1 MKKTSVMLAAL
12 FAVFSHAHAQISGA
26 VFKDF
31 NGNGTKDTYEPFAGG
46 VIVKAYNSSDVLVA
60 TGTTTAPL
68 TGTTNYS
75 ITPPAYPVRLEF
87 SVPSSSGTY
96 CINPSYDFV
105 ALGGINYGS
114 NTRFVTATTT
124 TANFAIYNPNEYALS
139 TNPYIYNIRQ
149 YNGDPIAS
157 TSGTATT
164 RPGIEASPYL
174 ANLSSPGTTSP
185 AQKTLAISYIGNCYG
200 IAYAKQSGK
209 LFTSATVR
217 RHSGLGTLGSGGI
230 YMVDS
235 SLNTSSV
242 VNFYD
247 LDANGY
253 KTRTNAVSGAPSF
266 GSGNSYTVTNDTVIS
281 YLGTTDPVS
290 GYPLGMGVIGSNSS
304 RGLTNSATSPNN
316 DPSAYGQPG
325 IFGLGD
331 LDISDDGTTLYSVNL
346 YDRKVYLLTL
356 NSASNPTSVS
366 SVASYS
372 LPNPPLRNTVSG
384 YGSVAGYNSTNFY
397 DGTKGLLRPYAL
409 KYYRGKLYVGAV
421 TTGEFGGATT
431 TDNNSGTPEYTD
443 LWAYVFE
450 FDPATNTFNSTPVIQ
465 FPLNFNRGT
474 NGDNYNETFQPWRTT
489 SFKTFST
496 FSSAKRMFYAQA
508 ILSDIAFD
516 PADNSM
522 ILGFRDRVGDQI
534 GHFNYRLSGTGTE
547 VATAVGEILR
557 AYKTSSCVFE
567 LESAGKEGTSSSK
580 AATSG
585 ASNGQGPGG
594 GEFYYQDHIY
604 NGPSGSFNQ
613 SYHINVTEGALITL
627 AGTGDVGTTT
637 MDPANIWQQG
647 VDWFSNST
655 GADSRN
661 HAIEVSSSS
670 AIGYSGKG
678 NGLGD
683 MEIIS
688 YTPPVEVGNR
698 VWNDANN
705 NGIQDAGEVG
715 IANVTVSIYSNGVD
729 GIPGNTDDV
738 LLGTTTTKSG
748 GEYYFTSASGTDVTG
763 IDYGV
768 NLSANTA
775 YNIRIGTADW
785 TAGASSG
792 TGDLSGYKLTKI
804 NITGNGFA
812 DWSDNDAV
820 GSSTTTPMITLTT
833 GALGVV
839 NHNLDFGFFVPASV
853 GDKVWL
859 DNGVGGGT
867 ANDGL
872 QNGTEPGVSGIN
884 VTLYDSTGAMIGAT
898 VTDAYGK
905 YLFSDLA
912 PGNYTVG
919 FTLPP
924 NYTFTTQTN
933 TADDGN
939 TTGSG
944 ATSSSINGS
953 DVNVYTG
960 KTYTIVL
967 SAGENNLNIDAGL
980 IYNTPSVLNSIGDKV
995 WFDTDG
1001 DGTQDAGEPGVSGV
1015 TVVLYASDGTTVVA
1029 ITTTDANGN
1038 YIFNN
1043 LPANT
1048 NYIVGFTAP
1057 AGTILSPNVGGTT
1070 VANNSTNSDPDPTTG
1085 KTTTVNT
1092 GTAGNQI
1099 TGIDAGIKNDTKGAL
1114 GDFVWN
1120 DINKNGIQDTNE
1132 PGIAGVTLKLYD
1144 AGSDGKVGGG
1154 DDVLLTSTVSDV
1166 TGHYIFNQLDPGK
1179 YFVVADPVSGYTIT
1193 TKDAGTND
1201 LKDNDF
1207 ATNAN
1212 YSGKFVSPVYQIQN
1226 VSGGVTRD
1234 MSVDIGFYN
1243 STNNLNSIGDYVWN
1257 DLDQDGIQDGGEPA
1271 VANVTVRL
1279 LNALGNA
1286 VNNPST
1292 GLPYVVTTNAS
1303 GYYRFSDLA
1312 DGSYIVE
1319 FANLPTGYAFTVKDA
1334 SGSGNAGSGTD
1345 GTTDSD
1351 PDVISG
1357 RTSVI
1362 DLDATSSISTSV
1374 NITNV
1379 DAGIHEGIAAG
1390 LASIGDKVWFDV
1402 NSNGIQDSD
1411 EPGVSGVTVELLDGS
1426 GNAIDPDGAGALTQ
1440 TLTVTDALGNYLFG
1454 GLNAGGYKIKFSNL
1468 PVGYQ
1473 IASQNSG
1480 SNDAVDSDGDNGGVT
1495 ITGSTTSLTSVYTL
1509 AIGDDNLT
1517 VDLGVVPASGT
1528 NTLGDFVWF
1537 DINNDGIQNVGEQG
1551 VRGVTVSLL
1560 NSDGTQYDKDVTTAG
1575 IQPYVVSTDINGL
1588 YKFVGLPD
1596 GVYKVQFS
1604 NLPAGFTFTTADAT
1618 TESLGTD
1625 SDADATTGITGTY
1638 DLDNAGASST
1648 AVDEAKVDAGI
1659 ISTRAVLGDK
1669 VWLDADGDGVQD
1681 AGEAGI
1687 SGVTVTLYASD
1698 GTTILATAVTD
1709 ANGNYLFTNL
1719 SAGSYVVGF
1728 GTLPNGLEY
1737 TQQNSAGDNGNNTNS
1752 DANPSTGQSSVIVL
1766 SAGEVDLTVDAGVR
1780 PVPVAS
1786 VGDFVWNDINN
1797 DGIQGA
1803 TEPGVPGILV
1813 TLYDGSNNVVGVAIT
1828 NGSGGYLISNLDPA
1842 SGYYIEFSNLPNT
1855 ATFTLQ
1861 TSNVS
1866 PSDATLGSDAN
1877 QANGKTAAFSLS
1889 AYQYLPTIDAGIR
1902 GVQVLPVRLLQF
1914 AATPQN
1920 NSYVKTDWT
1929 VGEEF
1934 NVNKYEL
1941 ERSANGTSFTT
1952 IGFIDQKGSG
1962 KYYFND
1968 LKPNSGVNYYR
1979 LKIVN
1984 NDGVTSYSDIRR
1996 VVWGKV
2002 TNVSV
2007 YPNPSK
2013 GIVYVT
2019 LKDNMINQR
2028 VTFTMLSA
2036 DGKIMSHKS
2045 VINANQTEQ
2054 LDLSALPLG
2063 NYLIK
2068 LTSSGETIIRPVM
2081 VVK

>member
-164 RPGIEASPYL
+164 SPGIEASPYL

-547 VATAVGEILR
+547 VASAVGEILR

-604 NGPSGSFNQ
+604 NGPSGSFNK

-637 MDPANIWQQG
+637 VDPANVWQQG

-661 HAIEVSSSS
+661 HAIEVSSSR

-729 GIPGNTDDV
+729 GISGNTDDV

-804 NITGNGFA
+804 NVTGNGFA

-872 QNGTEPGVSGIN
+872 QNGTEPGVAGVT
-884 VTLYDSTGAMIGAT
+884 VTLYNSTGVVIGTT
-898 VTDAYGK
+898 VTDAYGN
-905 YLFSDLA
+905 YLFTGLA
-912 PGNYTVG
+912 PGDYSVG
-919 FTLPP
+919 FTLPT
-924 NYTFTTQTN
+924 NYTFTSQTN

-944 ATSSSINGS
+944 ATALSINGS
-953 DVNVYTG
+953 DVNPLTG
-960 KTYTIVL
+960 KTYTITL

-980 IYNTPSVLNSIGDKV
+980 VYQTASPTNSIGDKV
-995 WFDTDG
+995 WFDTNG
-1001 DGTQDAGEPGVSGV
+1001 DGVQDSGEPGIAGI
-1015 TVVLYASDGTTVVA
+1015 TVVLYAADGTTVVA

-1043 LPANT
+1043 LPPST
-1048 NYIVGFTAP
+1048 DYIVGFSAP
-1057 AGTILSPNVGGTT
+1057 AGTVFTSSTGTT
-1070 VANNSTNSDPDPTTG
+1070 VGNATTNSDPDPITG
-1085 KTTTVNT
+1085 KTSIVNT
-1092 GTAGNQI
+1092 GAAGNQI
-1099 TGIDAGIKNDTKGAL
+1099 TGIDAGIVNDVKGAI

-1120 DINKNGIQDTNE
+1120 DINKNGVQDAGE
-1132 PGIAGVTLKLYD
+1132 PGISGVTMQLYSIG
-1144 AGSDGKVGGG
+1144 ANNVIGGG
-1154 DDVLLTSTVSDV
+1154 DDVLISTVTTDV
-1166 TGHYIFNQLDPGK
+1166 NGYYVFPNLDPGK
-1179 YFVVADPVSGYTIT
+1179 YFVVATPVVGYTVT
-1193 TKDAGTND
+1193 SKDAGSND
-1201 LKDNDF
+1201 NKDSDF
-1207 ATNAN
+1207 ATNGA
-1212 YSGKFVSPVYQIQN
+1212 YPGKVVSPIYQIQN
-1226 VSGGVTRD
+1226 IGGGLTRD
-1234 MSVDIGFYN
+1234 MSVDLGMYN
-1243 STNNLNSIGDYVWN
+1243 STNNLNSIGDVVWN
-1257 DLDQDGIQDGGEPA
+1257 DVNRNGLQDVGELGVP
-1271 VANVTVRL
+1271 NVTVRL
-1279 LNALGNA
+1279 LDGSGVA

-1292 GLPYVVTTNAS
+1292 GLPYVVATDAD
-1303 GYYRFSDLA
+1303 GKYLFADLA
-1312 DGSYIVE
+1312 DGNYIIE
-1319 FANLPTGYAFTVKDA
+1319 FANIPSTYSFTSKDA
-1334 SGSGNAGSGTD
+1334 SGSGNPGSGTD
-1345 GTTDSD
+1345 GNDDSD
-1351 PDVISG
+1351 ADPITG
-1357 RTSVI
+1357 RTGIV
-1362 DLDATSSISTSV
+1362 DLDASSSVSTSV

-1379 DAGIHEGIAAG
+1379 DAGVKQGAAAG
-1390 LASIGDKVWFDV
+1390 LGSLGDKVWYDL
-1402 NSNGIQDSD
+1402 NGDGIQTAG
-1411 EPGVSGVTVELLDGS
+1411 EPGVAGVTVELLDGS
-1426 GNAIDPDGAGALTQ
+1426 GNSIDPDGAGPLTQ
-1440 TLTVTDALGNYLFG
+1440 TTTTTNALGEYLFG
-1454 GLNAGGYKIKFSNL
+1454 GLSAGQYKVEFSNL
-1468 PVGYQ
+1468 PVGFVISPKDQ
-1473 IASQNSG
+1473 GA
-1480 SNDAVDSDGDNGGVT
+1480 NDLLDSDGDNAGIT
-1495 ITGSTTSLTSVYTL
+1495 ITGITTSTTGVYSL
-1509 AIGDDNLT
+1509 AIGEDILS
-1517 VDLGVVPASGT
+1517 VDLGIIPPTAT
-1528 NTLGDFVWF
+1528 NSLGDFVWL
-1537 DINNDGIQNVGEQG
+1537 DVNTNGVQNVGEPGIVG
-1551 VRGVTVSLL
+1551 VMVTLLNADGSVYDNDVVTV
-1560 NSDGTQYDKDVTTAG
+1560 GV
-1575 IQPYVVSTDINGL
+1575 QPYVTTTDVNGF

-1596 GVYKVQFS
+1596 GEYRVQFS
-1604 NLPAGFTFTTADAT
+1604 NLPTGLTFTAIDASA
-1618 TESLGTD
+1618 ENLGTD
-1625 SDADATTGITGTY
+1625 SDADVLTGVTAVY
-1638 DLDNAGASST
+1638 DLDNAGVSGTSVT
-1648 AVDEAKVDAGI
+1648 ETKVDAGLV
-1659 ISTRAVLGDK
+1659 STKAVLGDK
-1669 VWLDADGDGVQD
+1669 VWLDSNGDGIQD
-1681 AGEAGI
+1681 ANESGI
-1687 SGVTVTLYASD
+1687 AGVTVILYGSD
-1698 GTTILATAVTD
+1698 GTTVISSTITD

-1719 SAGSYVVGF
+1719 DAGSYVVGF
-1728 GTLPNGLEY
+1728 STLPSNLEF
-1737 TQQNSAGDNGNNTNS
+1737 TQQNTPGDNGDNTNS
-1752 DANPSTGQSSVIVL
+1752 DANPSTGKTGVIVL
-1766 SAGEVDLTVDAGVR
+1766 TAGEVDLTIDAGVR
-1780 PVPVAS
+1780 PAQVAS
-1786 VGDFVWNDINN
+1786 VGDFVWNDVNN
-1797 DGIQGA
+1797 NGAQGA
-1803 TEPGVPGILV
+1803 NEPGVPGIIV
-1813 TLYDGSNNVVGVAIT
+1813 TLYDASDNVIGAAIT
-1828 NGSGGYLISNLDPA
+1828 NGNGKYLISNIPPGN
-1842 SGYYIEFSNLPNT
+1842 GYYIIFSNLPPV
-1855 ATFTLQ
+1855 AAFTIQ
-1861 TSNVS
+1861 SANVT
-1866 PSDATLGSDAN
+1866 PGDATLGSDAHP
-1877 QANGKTAAFSLS
+1877 ATGKTPSFNLS
-1889 AYQYLPTIDAGIR
+1889 GGQYLPTVDAGII
-1902 GVQVLPVRLLQF
+1902 GAQLLPVRIIDF
-1914 AATPQN
+1914 TAAPLSNT
-1920 NSYVKTDWT
+1920 SVKTNWF
-1929 VGEEF
+1929 VGEEEGVQSF
-1934 NVNKYEL
+1934 VVEHSIDGNTFTAIGTL
-1941 ERSANGTSFTT
+1941 TRNGSNNYSLVDMSP
-1952 IGFIDQKGSG
+1952 I
-1962 KYYFND
+1962 N
-1968 LKPNSGVNYYR
+1968 GVNYYR
-1979 LKIVN
+1979 LKVITIN
-1984 NDGVTSYSDIRR
+1984 GSIKYSTIRKVIFGR
-1996 VVWGKV
+1996 VAAI
-2002 TNVSV
+2002 SV
-2007 YPNPSK
+2007 YPVPANDFVS
-2013 GIVYVT
+2013 
-2019 LKDNMINQR
+2019 
-2028 VTFTMLSA
+2028 VTFTDSYRNKAVVLNVLSL
-2036 DGKIMSHKS
+2036 DGKLLSKTQLNS
-2045 VINANQTEQ
+2045 PGQTEHINV
-2054 LDLSALPLG
+2054 SKLPVGQYVLK
-2063 NYLIK
+2063 IV
-2068 LTSSGETIIRPVM
+2068 SMDET
-2081 VVK
+2081 VVKPILIAR